1 MATAPRWNDPTLQAT
16 MLSQTVRP
24 KEWAMAML
32 AEVIG
37 RVTVF
42 FRLQKNLT
50 ACKVRITDL
59 QARNQRIEDYMAAHK
74 TRDGQKINWVR

>member
-1 MATAPRWNDPTLQAT
+1 
-16 MLSQTVRP
+16 MLGQTVRP
-24 KEWAMAML
+24 KEWALMML
-32 AEVIG
+32 AEVVN

-50 ACKVRITDL
+50 ACKVRISHL
-59 QARNQRIEDYMAAHK
+59 QARNQRIEDYMAAHQ